1 MLQGSAASSF
11 QSREE
16 VLSSVMSQFMAQM
29 AGLEAKV
36 REQYRSFQCGREPPM
51 PQQSCR
57 SPNPIGCQSKGK
69 VTPRGSDR
77 ALLHHM
83 LWQMA
88 ILEGGVTDLREARNR
103 KMAHGQSLERH
114 CKPRRS

>member
-1 MLQGSAASSF
+1 
-11 QSREE
+11 
-16 VLSSVMSQFMAQM
+16 
-29 AGLEAKV
+29 
-36 REQYRSFQCGREPPM
+36 M
-51 PQQSCR
+51 PQQFYR
-57 SPNPIGCQSKGK
+57 SLDPIVCQSKGKVTSRGSDRALLHHMLWQFYRSLDPIGCQSKGK

-103 KMAHGQSLERH
+103 KMAHGLSLERH
-114 CKPRRS
+114 CKPQRP